1 MFFLKE
7 EERTVTLHPS
17 FFGPHIETYIRNQL
31 FHDVEGQIL
40 GDYFTICVLDNILIS
55 EGKVI
60 PGSAFA
66 EFTVH
71 YRAIVWKPFKGEVVD
86 GTVGTCIEAGF
97 FVDIGPLQAFVE
109 SGVSPRIFYNSRHN
123 TRHANGVQQ
132 RIPPEV
138 KFDPHSTPPQWTDGG
153 DQIIEKNGHVR
164 LKFMGLRTEPGKMF
178 AVGDINFDYLG

>member
-40 GDYFTICVLDNILIS
+40 GDYFTICVLDNIHIS

-109 SGVSPRIFYNSRHN
+109 SGVSFRILCSHNNVCQLSVNRESHRKSSSTRTRRH
-123 TRHANGVQQ
+123 HNG
-132 RIPPEV
+132 R
-138 KFDPHSTPPQWTDGG
+138 
-153 DQIIEKNGHVR
+153 
-164 LKFMGLRTEPGKMF
+164 MGAIR
-178 AVGDINFDYLG
+178 